1 MKMSFLIKLERLSLL
16 SVILSSLF
24 CSSYS
29 AFADNVE
36 LDDRDLKTL
45 SKLDLLDAKQVAGTA
60 YKAGLV
66 TFAYGSGIPTVVCA
80 LLELT
85 DLAFEKGESILSVQ
99 LGDSVRWNI
108 ESAIS
113 GSANDSVEHLIV
125 KPLEAGLKTSM
136 LITTDR
142 RTYHIRLKSTE
153 ADFMPA
159 VVFSYPNSLKLPSK
173 KHYGDDSYLQYTSNY
188 DSNEDHNDY
197 SETNSSLKYYSSV
210 QNVSYEGNS
219 RPALNVA
226 ATYNDSTQRRNYN
239 YSVDGDSKIIP
250 QNVYDDG
257 KRTFIVM
264 NNPINL
270 SYLPVLQEISSESFL
285 FFGEDKTNTINF
297 TYFDNT
303 FVVDGIYSH
312 LRLISKNGE
321 EKQSADVVRLES

>member
-1 MKMSFLIKLERLSLL
+1 MKMSVLIKLEKLSLL
-16 SVILSSLF
+16 SAILSCLF

-29 AFADNVE
+29 AFADNVD

-66 TFAYGSGIPTVVCA
+66 TFTYGSGIPTVVCA

-85 DLAFEKGESILSVQ
+85 DLAFEKGENILSVQ

-188 DSNEDHNDY
+188 DSNEDHNDN
-197 SETNSSLKYYSSV
+197 SETNSSLKNYSSV

-219 RPALNVA
+219 LPALNVA

-264 NNPINL
+264 NNPINS

>member
-1 MKMSFLIKLERLSLL
+1 MKMSVLIKLERLSLL
-16 SVILSSLF
+16 SVILSCLF
-24 CSSYS
+24 FSSYS
-29 AFADNVE
+29 AFADNVD

-197 SETNSSLKYYSSV
+197 SETNSSLKNYSSV
-210 QNVSYEGNS
+210 QNVSYERNS

-264 NNPINL
+264 NNPINS

>member
-1 MKMSFLIKLERLSLL
+1 MKMSVLIKLERLSLL
-16 SVILSSLF
+16 SVILSCLF
-24 CSSYS
+24 FSSYS
-29 AFADNVE
+29 AFADNVD

-197 SETNSSLKYYSSV
+197 SETNSSLKNYSSV

-226 ATYNDSTQRRNYN
+226 ATNNDSTQRRNYN

-257 KRTFIVM
+257 KRIFIVM
-264 NNPINL
+264 NNPINS

>member
-1 MKMSFLIKLERLSLL
+1 MSVLIKLERLSLL
-16 SVILSSLF
+16 SVVLSCLF

-29 AFADNVE
+29 AFADNVD

-45 SKLDLLDAKQVAGTA
+45 SKLNLLDAKQVAGTA

-66 TFAYGSGIPTVVCA
+66 TFAYGPGIPTVVCA

-113 GSANDSVEHLIV
+113 GSANDSIEHLIV

-173 KHYGDDSYLQYTSNY
+173 KHYEDDSYLQYTSNY
-188 DSNEDHNDY
+188 DSNEDHSDY
-197 SETNSSLKYYSSV
+197 SDTNSSLKNNSSV
-210 QNVSYEGNS
+210 QNVSYEVNS

-264 NNPINL
+264 NNPINS

>member
-1 MKMSFLIKLERLSLL
+1 MKMSVLIKLERLSIL

-29 AFADNVE
+29 AFADNVD

-113 GSANDSVEHLIV
+113 GSANNSVEHLIV

-188 DSNEDHNDY
+188 ESNEDHNDY
-197 SETNSSLKYYSSV
+197 SETNSSLKNYSSV

-264 NNPINL
+264 NNPINS

>member
-1 MKMSFLIKLERLSLL
+1 MKMSVLIKLERLSLL
-16 SVILSSLF
+16 SVILSCLF
-24 CSSYS
+24 FSSYS
-29 AFADNVE
+29 AFADNVD

-188 DSNEDHNDY
+188 ESNEDHNDY
-197 SETNSSLKYYSSV
+197 SETNSSLKNYSSV

-264 NNPINL
+264 NNPIN
-270 SYLPVLQEISSESFL
+270 SNYLPVLQEISSESFL
-285 FFGEDKTNTINF
+285 FFGEDKINTINF

>member
-1 MKMSFLIKLERLSLL
+1 MKMSVLIKLERLSLL
-16 SVILSSLF
+16 SVILSCLF

-29 AFADNVE
+29 AFADNVD

-45 SKLDLLDAKQVAGTA
+45 SKLDLLDAKQVAGTT

-197 SETNSSLKYYSSV
+197 SETNSSLKNYSSV

-264 NNPINL
+264 NNPINS

>member
-1 MKMSFLIKLERLSLL
+1 MKMSVLIKLERLSIL

-24 CSSYS
+24 FSSYS
-29 AFADNVE
+29 AFADNVD

-45 SKLDLLDAKQVAGTA
+45 SKLDLLDAKQVTGTA

-197 SETNSSLKYYSSV
+197 SETNSSLKNYSSV

-264 NNPINL
+264 NNPINS

>member
-16 SVILSSLF
+16 SVILSCLF
-24 CSSYS
+24 FSSYS

-153 ADFMPA
+153 ADYMPA

-197 SETNSSLKYYSSV
+197 SETNSILKYYSSV

-219 RPALNVA
+219 RPALNIA

-264 NNPINL
+264 NNPINS

-297 TYFDNT
+297 TFFDNT

>member
-1 MKMSFLIKLERLSLL
+1 MKMSVLIKLERLSLL
-16 SVILSSLF
+16 SAILSCLF

-29 AFADNVE
+29 AFADNVD

-66 TFAYGSGIPTVVCA
+66 TFTYGSGIPTVVCA

-188 DSNEDHNDY
+188 DSNEDHNDN
-197 SETNSSLKYYSSV
+197 SETNSSLKNYSSV

-219 RPALNVA
+219 LPALNVA
-226 ATYNDSTQRRNYN
+226 ATYNDNTQRRNYN

-250 QNVYDDG
+250 QNVYYDG

-264 NNPINL
+264 NNPINS

>member
-1 MKMSFLIKLERLSLL
+1 MSVLIKLERLSLL
-16 SVILSSLF
+16 SVILSCLF
-24 CSSYS
+24 FSSYS
-29 AFADNVE
+29 AFADNVD

-188 DSNEDHNDY
+188 ESNEDHNDY

-264 NNPINL
+264 NNPINS

>member
-1 MKMSFLIKLERLSLL
+1 MKMSVLIKLEKLSLL
-16 SVILSSLF
+16 SAILSCLF

-29 AFADNVE
+29 AFADNVD

-66 TFAYGSGIPTVVCA
+66 TFTYGSGIPTVVCA

-197 SETNSSLKYYSSV
+197 SETNSSLKNYSSV

-264 NNPINL
+264 NNPINS

>member
-1 MKMSFLIKLERLSLL
+1 MKMSVLIKLERLSILF
-16 SVILSSLF
+16 VILSSLF
-24 CSSYS
+24 FSSYS
-29 AFADNVE
+29 AFADNVD

-197 SETNSSLKYYSSV
+197 SETNSSLKNYSSV

-264 NNPINL
+264 NNPINS

>member
-16 SVILSSLF
+16 SVILSCLF

-29 AFADNVE
+29 AFADNVD

-85 DLAFEKGESILSVQ
+85 DLTFEKGESILSVQ

-197 SETNSSLKYYSSV
+197 SKTNSSLKNYSSV

-257 KRTFIVM
+257 KRIFIVM
-264 NNPINL
+264 NNPINS

>member
-1 MKMSFLIKLERLSLL
+1 MKMSVLIKLERLSLL
-16 SVILSSLF
+16 SVILSCLF
-24 CSSYS
+24 FSSYS
-29 AFADNVE
+29 AFADNVD

-197 SETNSSLKYYSSV
+197 SETNSSLKNYSSV
-210 QNVSYEGNS
+210 QNVSYEENS

-226 ATYNDSTQRRNYN
+226 ATYNDSPQRRNYN

-264 NNPINL
+264 NNPINS

-297 TYFDNT
+297 TFFDNT

>member
-1 MKMSFLIKLERLSLL
+1 MKMSVLIKLERLSIL

-29 AFADNVE
+29 AFADNVD

-188 DSNEDHNDY
+188 ESNEDHNDY
-197 SETNSSLKYYSSV
+197 SETNSSLKNYSSV

-264 NNPINL
+264 NNPINS

-285 FFGEDKTNTINF
+285 FFGEDKTNTVNF

>member
-1 MKMSFLIKLERLSLL
+1 MKMSVLIKLERLSLL
-16 SVILSSLF
+16 SVILSCLF
-24 CSSYS
+24 FSSYS
-29 AFADNVE
+29 AFADYVDF
-36 LDDRDLKTL
+36 DDRDLKTL

-197 SETNSSLKYYSSV
+197 SKTNSSLKNYSSV

-257 KRTFIVM
+257 KRIFIVM
-264 NNPINL
+264 NNPINS

>member
-1 MKMSFLIKLERLSLL
+1 MKMSVLIKLERLSLL
-16 SVILSSLF
+16 SVILSCLF

-29 AFADNVE
+29 AFADNVD

-264 NNPINL
+264 NNPINS

>member
-1 MKMSFLIKLERLSLL
+1 MKMSVLIKLERLSLL
-16 SVILSSLF
+16 SVILSCLF

-29 AFADNVE
+29 AFADNVD

-188 DSNEDHNDY
+188 ESNEDHNDY
-197 SETNSSLKYYSSV
+197 SETNSSLKNYSSV

-257 KRTFIVM
+257 KRIFIVM
-264 NNPINL
+264 NNPINS

>member
-16 SVILSSLF
+16 SVILSCLF

-29 AFADNVE
+29 AFADNVD

-85 DLAFEKGESILSVQ
+85 DLTFEKGESILSVQ

-153 ADFMPA
+153 ADFMPT

-197 SETNSSLKYYSSV
+197 SKTNSSLKNYSSV

-226 ATYNDSTQRRNYN
+226 ATYNDNTQRRNYN

-257 KRTFIVM
+257 KRIFIVM
-264 NNPINL
+264 NNPINS

>member
-1 MKMSFLIKLERLSLL
+1 MKMSVLIKLERLSIL

-24 CSSYS
+24 FSSYS
-29 AFADNVE
+29 AFADNVD
-36 LDDRDLKTL
+36 LDDRDLNPL

-197 SETNSSLKYYSSV
+197 SETNSSLKNYSSV

-226 ATYNDSTQRRNYN
+226 ATYNDSPQRRNYN

-264 NNPINL
+264 NNPINS

>member
-1 MKMSFLIKLERLSLL
+1 MSVLIKLERLSLL
-16 SVILSSLF
+16 SVVLSCLF

-29 AFADNVE
+29 AFADNVD

-45 SKLDLLDAKQVAGTA
+45 SKLNLLDAKQVAGTA

-113 GSANDSVEHLIV
+113 GSANDSIEHLIV

-197 SETNSSLKYYSSV
+197 SETNSSLNNYSSV

-226 ATYNDSTQRRNYN
+226 ATYNDSTQKRNYN

-250 QNVYDDG
+250 QNIYDDG

-264 NNPINL
+264 NNPINS

-303 FVVDGIYSH
+303 FVVDGLYSH

>member
-1 MKMSFLIKLERLSLL
+1 MKMSVLIKLERLSIL

-29 AFADNVE
+29 AFADNVD

-188 DSNEDHNDY
+188 ESNEDHNDY
-197 SETNSSLKYYSSV
+197 SETNSSLKNYSSV

-239 YSVDGDSKIIP
+239 YSVEGDSKIIP

-264 NNPINL
+264 NNPINS

>member
-1 MKMSFLIKLERLSLL
+1 MKMSVLIKLERLSLL
-16 SVILSSLF
+16 SVILSCLF
-24 CSSYS
+24 FSSYS
-29 AFADNVE
+29 AFADNVD

-173 KHYGDDSYLQYTSNY
+173 SIMGTIHIY
-188 DSNEDHNDY
+188 
-197 SETNSSLKYYSSV
+197 
-210 QNVSYEGNS
+210 
-219 RPALNVA
+219 
-226 ATYNDSTQRRNYN
+226 STQITMTQMR
-239 YSVDGDSKIIP
+239 IIMIT
-250 QNVYDDG
+250 Q
-257 KRTFIVM
+257 
-264 NNPINL
+264 
-270 SYLPVLQEISSESFL
+270 
-285 FFGEDKTNTINF
+285 
-297 TYFDNT
+297 
-303 FVVDGIYSH
+303 
-312 LRLISKNGE
+312 RLIQVLSTILLCKMFHMKKTHDQRLMLLQPTMTVPKGE
-321 EKQSADVVRLES
+321 TTTTLLMVTQRSFRKMSTTMEKEPLL

>member
-1 MKMSFLIKLERLSLL
+1 MSVLIKLERLSLL
-16 SVILSSLF
+16 SVVLSCLF

-29 AFADNVE
+29 AFADNVD

-45 SKLDLLDAKQVAGTA
+45 SKLNLLDAKQVAGTA

-197 SETNSSLKYYSSV
+197 SETNSSLNNYSSV

-226 ATYNDSTQRRNYN
+226 ATYNDSTQKRNYN

-250 QNVYDDG
+250 QNIYDDG

-264 NNPINL
+264 NNPINS

-303 FVVDGIYSH
+303 FVVDGLYSH

>member
-1 MKMSFLIKLERLSLL
+1 MKMSVLIKLERLSLL
-16 SVILSSLF
+16 SVILSCLF
-24 CSSYS
+24 FSSYS
-29 AFADNVE
+29 AFADNVD

-197 SETNSSLKYYSSV
+197 SETNSSLKNYSSV
-210 QNVSYEGNS
+210 QNVSYEENS

-226 ATYNDSTQRRNYN
+226 ATYNNSTQRRNYN

-264 NNPINL
+264 NNPINS

>member
-16 SVILSSLF
+16 SVILSCLF
-24 CSSYS
+24 FSSYS

-257 KRTFIVM
+257 KRTFIVT
-264 NNPINL
+264 NNPINS

>member
-1 MKMSFLIKLERLSLL
+1 MKMSVLIKLERLSLL
-16 SVILSSLF
+16 SVILSCLF
-24 CSSYS
+24 FSSYS
-29 AFADNVE
+29 AFADNVD

-142 RTYHIRLKSTE
+142 RTYHLRLKSTE

-173 KHYGDDSYLQYTSNY
+173 KHYGNDSYLQYSSNY

-264 NNPINL
+264 NNPINS

>member
-1 MKMSFLIKLERLSLL
+1 
-16 SVILSSLF
+16 
-24 CSSYS
+24 
-29 AFADNVE
+29 
-36 LDDRDLKTL
+36 
-45 SKLDLLDAKQVAGTA
+45 
-60 YKAGLV
+60 
-66 TFAYGSGIPTVVCA
+66 
-80 LLELT
+80 
-85 DLAFEKGESILSVQ
+85 
-99 LGDSVRWNI
+99 
-108 ESAIS
+108 
-113 GSANDSVEHLIV
+113 
-125 KPLEAGLKTSM
+125 
-136 LITTDR
+136 
-142 RTYHIRLKSTE
+142 
-153 ADFMPA
+153 MPA

-188 DSNEDHNDY
+188 VSNEDHDDN
-197 SETNSSLKYYSSV
+197 SETNSSLKNYSSV

-219 RPALNVA
+219 RPTLNVA

-264 NNPINL
+264 NNPINS

>member
-142 RTYHIRLKSTE
+142 RTYHILLKSTE

-264 NNPINL
+264 NNPINS

>member
-159 VVFSYPNSLKLPSK
+159 VIFSYPNSLKLPSK

-264 NNPINL
+264 NNPINS

>member
-1 MKMSFLIKLERLSLL
+1 MKMSVLIKLERLSLL
-16 SVILSSLF
+16 SAILSCLF

-29 AFADNVE
+29 AFADNVD

-66 TFAYGSGIPTVVCA
+66 TFTYGSGIPTVVCA

-188 DSNEDHNDY
+188 VSNEDHNDN
-197 SETNSSLKYYSSV
+197 SETNSSLKNYSSV

-264 NNPINL
+264 NNPINS

-321 EKQSADVVRLES
+321 KKQSADVVRLES

>member
-1 MKMSFLIKLERLSLL
+1 MKMSVLIKLERLSLL

-29 AFADNVE
+29 AFADNVD

-197 SETNSSLKYYSSV
+197 SETNSSLKNYSSV

-264 NNPINL
+264 NNPINS
-270 SYLPVLQEISSESFL
+270 SYLPVLQEISLESFL

>member
-1 MKMSFLIKLERLSLL
+1 MKMSVLIKLERLSLL
-16 SVILSSLF
+16 SVILSCLF

-29 AFADNVE
+29 AFADNVD

-197 SETNSSLKYYSSV
+197 SETNSSLKNYSSV

-264 NNPINL
+264 NNPINS

-321 EKQSADVVRLES
+321 EKQSADMVRLES

>member
-1 MKMSFLIKLERLSLL
+1 MKMSVLIKLERLSLL
-16 SVILSSLF
+16 SAILSCLF

-29 AFADNVE
+29 AFADNVD

-66 TFAYGSGIPTVVCA
+66 TFTYGSGIPTVVCA

-188 DSNEDHNDY
+188 VSNEDHNDN
-197 SETNSSLKYYSSV
+197 SETNSSLKNYSSV

-264 NNPINL
+264 NNPINS

-321 EKQSADVVRLES
+321 ENQSADVVRLES

>member
-1 MKMSFLIKLERLSLL
+1 MKMSFLIKLERLSIL
-16 SVILSSLF
+16 SVILSSLIF
-24 CSSYS
+24 SSYS
-29 AFADNVE
+29 AFADNVD

-264 NNPINL
+264 NNPINS

-321 EKQSADVVRLES
+321 EKQSAEVVRLES

>member
-1 MKMSFLIKLERLSLL
+1 MKMSVLIKLERLSLL
-16 SVILSSLF
+16 SVILSCLF

-29 AFADNVE
+29 AFADNVD

-125 KPLEAGLKTSM
+125 KPLEASLKTSM

-197 SETNSSLKYYSSV
+197 SETNSSLKNYSSV

-257 KRTFIVM
+257 KRIFIVM
-264 NNPINL
+264 NNPINS

>member
-1 MKMSFLIKLERLSLL
+1 MKMSVLIKLERLSLL
-16 SVILSSLF
+16 SAILSCLF

-29 AFADNVE
+29 AFADNVD

-66 TFAYGSGIPTVVCA
+66 TFTYGSGIPTVVCA

-188 DSNEDHNDY
+188 DSNEDHNDN
-197 SETNSSLKYYSSV
+197 SETNSSLKNYSSV

-219 RPALNVA
+219 LPALNVA

-264 NNPINL
+264 NNPINS

>member
-1 MKMSFLIKLERLSLL
+1 MKMSVLIKLERLSLL
-16 SVILSSLF
+16 SVILSCLF

-29 AFADNVE
+29 AFADNVD

-188 DSNEDHNDY
+188 DSNEDHNDC
-197 SETNSSLKYYSSV
+197 SETNSSLKNYSSV

-264 NNPINL
+264 NNPINS

-321 EKQSADVVRLES
+321 EKQSADVVRIES